1 LFHGRRGDCL
11 WLEIPTV
18 VPNTNPKEETAAT
31 LWRNERRRFL
41 EDGAEAH
48 RLLKRINGEGKH
60 LLALEVAEAI
70 LAEKSFDDAVPVQQQ
85 MARALAILGSSDEAL
100 AVLNGI
106 APGRADEAE
115 TLGLLARVWKDLA
128 NSAEDAAEAERC
140 FRESFG
146 CYAKG
151 FEIAVKHNDAGG
163 AAYCGIN
170 AAAVGV
176 WLGESDAAR
185 DFAEKAAVYA
195 ESDGSYYSAAT
206 RAEASLILGKDA
218 EAESLYRQASELG
231 EAGKRW
237 ADIASTRKQCRALC
251 LKLHSRRD
259 RMDVCF
265 THGAVAI
272 VSCQAWEEGSEM
284 SDVKDRVEA
293 WLRENGIRHAFVGAG
308 EGLEKVFSEAAGEL
322 GIEIHVIETEEG
334 GRAFADRI
342 VAARGVLLA
351 SHLGV
356 PVKALAIGDKPALTA
371 AAQWK
376 TYALAPHAIFPG
388 KAEPDGVAAED
399 SPANPVPFPRTVAAQ
414 EKEPVLA
421 VLHLRFPQA
430 PGHAELETLSV
441 ILTAASNPPICT
453 QGFAGDYLFAFPEP
467 RHAAELALAFS
478 AAIPHTA
485 ICLHA
490 GPARMEVNPVLHLYA
505 PEGETVSRAGI
516 IAARLPGGSVSA
528 TETFTALSALDS
540 LRGFRF
546 EHSGGIEAG
555 GKTVRLFR
563 VLPVT
568 RP

>member
-1 LFHGRRGDCL
+1 
-11 WLEIPTV
+11 
-18 VPNTNPKEETAAT
+18 VPNANPNEDKAAV
-31 LWRNERRRFL
+31 LWDRERRRFL

-48 RLLKRINGEGKH
+48 RLLKRINGEGNH
-60 LLALEVAEAI
+60 LFALEVAEAI
-70 LAEKSFDDAVPVQQQ
+70 LAEKSFDEAVPVLQQ
-85 MARALAILGSSDEAL
+85 MARALAILGSSDAAL
-100 AVLNGI
+100 MILRGI
-106 APGRADEAE
+106 EPGRADEAE

-128 NSAEDAAEAERC
+128 GAAEDAAEAERC
-140 FRESFG
+140 FRESFR
-146 CYAKG
+146 CYAEG
-151 FEIAVKHNDAGG
+151 FGVAMARKDAGG

-170 AAAVGV
+170 AAAVAV
-176 WLGESDAAR
+176 FLGEAEAAR
-185 DFAEKAAVYA
+185 DFAGKAAAHA
-195 ESDGSYYSAAT
+195 EGDGSYYGIAT
-206 RAEASLILGKDA
+206 QAEAALILGKDA
-218 EAESLYRQASELG
+218 EADALYRQASEIG
-231 EAGKRW
+231 ERDKRW

-259 RMDVCF
+259 RMDGCF

-272 VSCQAWEEGSEM
+272 VSCQAWEEGADI
-284 SDVKDRVEA
+284 SDVKERVAA
-293 WLRENGIRHAFVGAG
+293 WLRENGIRHAFLGAG
-308 EGLEKVFSEAAGEL
+308 EGWEKVFSEAAGEL
-322 GIEIHVIETEEG
+322 GIEIHVIGTEEG
-334 GRAFADRI
+334 GRPFADRM

-376 TYALAPHAIFPG
+376 KYALAPHAVFPG
-388 KAEPDGVAAED
+388 KTEPDGIAAED
-399 SPANPVPFPRTVAAQ
+399 SPANPIPFPRTVAAQ

-421 VLHLRFPQA
+421 LMHLHFPQA
-430 PGHAELETLSV
+430 PGHAELETLSG
-441 ILTAASNPPICT
+441 ILAAASNPPICT
-453 QGFAGDYLFAFPEP
+453 QGFAGDYLFAFSEP
-467 RHAAELALAFS
+467 RHAADLALAFT
-478 AAIPHTA
+478 AAIPQCS

-490 GPARMEVNPVLHLYA
+490 GPVRMEVNPVLHLYA

-555 GKTVRLFR
+555 GKAVRLFR

-568 RP
+568 RL

>member
-1 LFHGRRGDCL
+1 
-11 WLEIPTV
+11 
-18 VPNTNPKEETAAT
+18 VPNANPNEEKAAT

-41 EDGAEAH
+41 EDGVEAH
-48 RLLKRINGEGKH
+48 RLLKRINGEGNH

-70 LAEKSFDDAVPVQQQ
+70 LAEKSFDDAVPVLQQ

-100 AVLNGI
+100 SVLRGI
-106 APGRADEAE
+106 APGRKDEAE

-128 NSAEDAAEAERC
+128 NSAQDAVEAERC
-140 FRESFG
+140 FRESFV

-170 AAAVGV
+170 AAAVAV
-176 WLGESDAAR
+176 WLGERDAAR
-185 DFAEKAAVYA
+185 DFAEKAAAYA
-195 ESDGSYYSAAT
+195 DGDGSYYGVAT
-206 RAEASLILGKDA
+206 RAEAALILGKDA
-218 EAESLYRQASELG
+218 EAESLYRQASEMG

-251 LKLHSRRD
+251 HKLHSRRD
-259 RMDVCF
+259 RMDGCF

-272 VSCQAWEEGSEM
+272 VSCQAFEEGADT
-284 SDVKDRVEA
+284 SDVKDRVTV
-293 WLRENGIRHAFVGAG
+293 WLRENGIRHAFLGAG
-308 EGLEKVFSEAAGEL
+308 EGWETVFSEAAGEL
-322 GIEIHVIETEEG
+322 GIELHRIETEEC
-334 GRAFADRI
+334 GRASEDRM

-376 TYALAPHAIFPG
+376 KYALAPHAIFPG
-388 KAEPDGVAAED
+388 KAEPDGIAAED
-399 SPANPVPFPRTVAAQ
+399 SPANPIPFPRTVASQ

-421 VLHLRFPQA
+421 LLHMSFPQA
-430 PGHAELETLSV
+430 PSAAELETLSS
-441 ILTAASNPPICT
+441 ILVAASNPPICT
-453 QGFAGDYLFAFPEP
+453 QGFGVDYLFAFSEP
-467 RHAAELALAFS
+467 RHAAELALAFV
-478 AAIPHTA
+478 AAIPHAA

-490 GPARMEVNPVLHLYA
+490 GPVRMEVNPVLHLYA

-516 IAARLPGGSVSA
+516 IAARLPSGSVSA

-563 VLPVT
+563 VLT
-568 RP
+568 DIRP